1 MLRNVEFASKPEKV
15 TIERRADVAVV
26 TYADNIQSVTVEGEE
41 HFTADL
47 YTEEVQLTPDIDDR
61 INGNF
66 ETFLNHAK
74 NADREREAATVRAI
88 RNRLLSESDAFVALD
103 RFGITIPDN
112 VTATTMLKALKDF
125 FDGINAL
132 LAGDWAKYRQA
143 LRDLPQQEGF
153 PYSIVWPEKPMNN
166 NE

>member
-15 TIERRADVAVV
+15 TIERHADVAVV

-47 YTEEVQLTPDIDDR
+47 YTEEVQLTPDIEER
-61 INGNF
+61 ISGNF
-66 ETFLNHAK
+66 DVFLNHAK
-74 NADREREAATVRAI
+74 NTDREKEAATVRAI
-88 RNRLLSESDAFVALD
+88 RNKLLSESDAFLALD

-112 VTATTMLKALKDF
+112 ITATTMLKALKDF
-125 FDGINAL
+125 FEGIKAL
-132 LAGDWAKYRQA
+132 LAGNWAKYRQA

-153 PYSIVWPEKPMNN
+153 PYVIIWPEKPMNN
-166 NE
+166 DD

>member
-47 YTEEVQLTPDIDDR
+47 YTEEVQLTPDIEER
-61 INGNF
+61 ISGNF
-66 ETFLNHAK
+66 DVFLNHAK
-74 NADREREAATVRAI
+74 NTDREKEAATVRAI
-88 RNRLLSESDAFVALD
+88 RNKLLSESDAFLALD

-112 VTATTMLKALKDF
+112 ITATTMLKALKDF
-125 FDGINAL
+125 FEGIKAL
-132 LAGDWAKYRQA
+132 LAGNWAKYRQA

-153 PYSIVWPEKPMNN
+153 PYVIIWPEKPMNN
-166 NE
+166 DD